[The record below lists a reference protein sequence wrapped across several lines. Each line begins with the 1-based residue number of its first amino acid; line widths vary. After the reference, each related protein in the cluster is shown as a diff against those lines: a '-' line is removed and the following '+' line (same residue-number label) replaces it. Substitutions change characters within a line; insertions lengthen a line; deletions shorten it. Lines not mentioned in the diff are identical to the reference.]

1 MKIKAAIAAVT
12 ISLVSLAIWEFVKPE
27 IQKLRDQP

>member
-1 MKIKAAIAAVT
+1 MKVKAAIAAITV
-12 ISLVSLAIWEFVKPE
+12 SLISLAIWEFVKPE